1 MLSCLT
7 EMTRL
12 VVVLEVVL
20 LLVLCCWRTLSLDQ
34 TCSESVQLCY
44 TTLEYPGKQSMHAR
58 YTFSREK
65 YLIAARPVNSM
76 IITQAAIPY
85 VLKSFTI
92 TLNCG

>member
-1 MLSCLT
+1 M
-7 EMTRL
+7 
-12 VVVLEVVL
+12 LEVVL
-20 LLVLCCWRTLSLDQ
+20 LLVLCCWRTFSLDQ

-65 YLIAARPVNSM
+65 YLIAARPVNPYDNY
-76 IITQAAIPY
+76 TQAAIPY